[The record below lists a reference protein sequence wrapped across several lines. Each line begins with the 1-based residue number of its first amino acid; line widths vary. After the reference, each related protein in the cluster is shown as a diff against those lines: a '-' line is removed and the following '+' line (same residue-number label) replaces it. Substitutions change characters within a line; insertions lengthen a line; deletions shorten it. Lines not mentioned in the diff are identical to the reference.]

1 MELHE
6 KANRAAAAFQLAPPS
21 KGKVLAG
28 AASVVAVCSFAFLVF
43 GHLADQRTLAL
54 AGLAE
59 ATPTEAPVV
68 PSAPRTEAKLA
79 RRVSREVEAPL

>member
-6 KANRAAAAFQLAPPS
+6 KASRPAAAFQLAPPS
-21 KGKVLAG
+21 KRKVLAG

-59 ATPTEAPVV
+59 ARPTEAPVA
-68 PSAPRTEAKLA
+68 PSAPRTEAKLV
-79 RRVSREVEAPL
+79 RRVSRGAEVPL

>member
-6 KANRAAAAFQLAPPS
+6 KASRPPAEFRLAPPS
-21 KGKVLAG
+21 KRKVLAG
-28 AASVVAVCSFAFLVF
+28 AASVVAVGSFAFLVF

-59 ATPTEAPVV
+59 ARPTEAPVA
-68 PSAPRTEAKLA
+68 PSAARTEAKLA
-79 RRVSREVEAPL
+79 RRVSREAEVPL